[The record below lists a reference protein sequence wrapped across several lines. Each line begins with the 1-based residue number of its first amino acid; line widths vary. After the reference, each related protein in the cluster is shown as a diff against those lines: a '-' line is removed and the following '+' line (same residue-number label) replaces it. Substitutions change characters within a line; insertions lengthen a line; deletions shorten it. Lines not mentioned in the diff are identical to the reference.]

1 MADEIIQKLGFDAN
15 EAIENLDRL
24 GKAISNAS
32 GRISRFGTA
41 MERFNQKSAGSGLL
55 TTASAADKMSESI
68 RRADR
73 NVGRLTT
80 SVELLSR
87 IVYTQLVIKGL
98 RLASNAFVDASSDA
112 GQLQLKLAD
121 ISNISGKTFSGLSDI
136 GNAVE
141 QLSRGLGTDQ
151 LSVAEGLYEAIGNQ
165 IGGTKKELIDFNRV
179 AGEFAVGTLTEQ
191 NASIKLLSGTLN
203 AYQLDVSR
211 SEEVASKF
219 NKAIEVGA
227 LTGRDFSSQIGR
239 VIPQAALLGV
249 SLEEVLA
256 AFSTLTRNGLS
267 ASESAT
273 RLTGVIS
280 GLQKPSEKLSEAL
293 TRLNVTSGEGLV
305 RSVGFA
311 NALKEIAKQTDGS
324 SAEIAKLFPN
334 VRGLAGELILGSQK
348 AEAFASDLKAIQ
360 ATSTSLNN
368 ERFEFIN
375 STDAKRVERELNA
388 LRIEMTKLGTE
399 FLHGTAKAFEFV
411 GGADNITSAAK
422 IAAPAV
428 LSLATATAIYAANS
442 RLAALNGT
450 KLGAVLGK
458 FGSLGLLAGTAFS
471 LGDLIG
477 SKIDDSRFASLRKL
491 EAANQSA
498 NDAFVKGEETRLSA
512 ARSADTE
519 IVRSALD
526 AARTQIAAFQSSNDA
541 LLLDEKRLVSVASEQ
556 LNRFVSVREK
566 FARQLEKTAQDS
578 ATQIEA
584 SQRRVSDLN
593 TNRDQRNF
601 DARLKI
607 VDDPGKLQL
616 LISQVSKLSQKAQ
629 RGLASAVTDQDI
641 SQALKL
647 FDLAERTGENAQTIG
662 ERLGQEGRA
671 LSVLNRLTQDRI
683 RAERQL
689 QGLQERRAKL
699 ASGEAD
705 RQKAINDQLKSAT
718 SEVLKNLP
726 TVGLNPADL
735 QARQKALGEALNKL
749 TSAGLSKADFSLSD
763 ALGLAKLTRE
773 LQANPVALNFDAQ
786 ASVEKIQEQ
795 LTASFER
802 FRTSVNFDVPGLET
816 ALGQSL
822 KTPDEIAAAFSKATA
837 EADQLRIAI
846 SKVNAERQAATGL
859 QSEIRDLLATTDS
872 ATNAASRA
880 GGTFLGIA
888 PTDVERGLT
897 LIREFDTE
905 ARRLATSSSVTK
917 DQVGKLFD
925 KVRQLNEIQSGAGL
939 SIFGSGG
946 GFAPDIEALSTVSEK
961 LLKLSQLPTVDP
973 AQETR
978 LKQLESVIGG
988 SASKIEGA
996 LTRGAERLESAA
1008 ARLSN
1013 AINPTNFATGGQA
1026 RGTDTVPAMLSPG
1039 EFVVNRRSSQQF
1051 YSDLR
1056 AINAG
1061 QTPAYRSEGGSVTNV
1076 GDISISVNES
1086 TSPRQTGREVL
1097 NLLNREFRRGTSK
1110 VRN

>member
-1 MADEIIQKLGFDAN
+1 M
-15 EAIENLDRL
+15 
-24 GKAISNAS
+24 
-32 GRISRFGTA
+32 
-41 MERFNQKSAGSGLL
+41 
-55 TTASAADKMSESI
+55 
-68 RRADR
+68 
-73 NVGRLTT
+73 
-80 SVELLSR
+80 
-87 IVYTQLVIKGL
+87 
-98 RLASNAFVDASSDA
+98 DASSDA

-121 ISNISGKTFSGLSDI
+121 ISNLSGKTFSGLSDI
-136 GNAVE
+136 GSAVE

-165 IGGTKKELIDFNRV
+165 IGGTKNELIDFNRV

-219 NKAIEVGA
+219 NKAIAVGA

-334 VRGLAGELILGSQK
+334 VRGLADELILGSQK
-348 AEAFASDLKAIQ
+348 AAAFASDLKAIQ
-360 ATSTSLNN
+360 ATATSLNN
-368 ERFEFIN
+368 ERFQFIN

-450 KLGAVLGK
+450 TLGTVLGK

-477 SKIDDSRFASLRKL
+477 SKIDDSRFTSLRKL

-498 NDAFVKGEETRLSA
+498 NDTFVKGEETRLSA
-512 ARSADTE
+512 ARSADSE
-519 IVRSALD
+519 IVRSALN

-556 LNRFVSVREK
+556 LNRFVSVRER

-578 ATQIEA
+578 AQAIEA

-593 TNRDQRNF
+593 VNKDQRTF
-601 DARLKI
+601 DFQIGNLT
-607 VDDPGKLQL
+607 DPAKLDR
-616 LISQVSKLSQKAQ
+616 LISRVSSLSSQARK
-629 RGLASAVTDQDI
+629 GLSGAMTDQEI
-641 SQALKL
+641 QQSLKL
-647 FDLAERTGENAQTIG
+647 FDLAERTGQSAQSVADS
-662 ERLGQEGRA
+662 LGQEGRA
-671 LSVLNRLTQDRI
+671 LGVLNRLTQDRI
-683 RAERQL
+683 RAEQQL
-689 QGLQERRAKL
+689 QSLQDRRAKL
-699 ASGEAD
+699 ASSEAE
-705 RQKAINDQLKSAT
+705 RQKTINDQLKSAT

-735 QARQKALGEALNKL
+735 QARQKALGDALDKL
-749 TSAGLSKADFSLSD
+749 TSAGLGKADFNLSD
-763 ALGLAKLTRE
+763 ALGLAKLTSE
-773 LQANPVALNFDAQ
+773 LKANPVALTFDAQ
-786 ASVEKIQEQ
+786 AAVDKLQEQ
-795 LTASFER
+795 LKASFDR
-802 FRTSVNFDVPGLET
+802 FRLSVNFDVPGLET

-846 SKVNAERQAATGL
+846 SKIDTERQAATGL
-859 QSEIRDLLATTDS
+859 QSEIRDLLAGTGS
-872 ATNAASRA
+872 LTNAASRA
-880 GGTFLGIA
+880 GGTFLGIDPA
-888 PTDVERGLT
+888 DVERGLT
-897 LIREFDTE
+897 LIKQFDTE
-905 ARRLATSSSVTK
+905 ARRLATDSTLTK
-917 DQVGKLFD
+917 EKVSTLFD
-925 KVRQLNEIQSGAGL
+925 KVRQLNEIQGTAGL
-939 SIFGSGG
+939 SLFGSGG
-946 GFAPDIEALSTVSEK
+946 GFAPDIEVLSEVSER
-961 LLKLSQLPTVDP
+961 LLQLSQLPTVDP
-973 AQETR
+973 AQAAR
-978 LKQLESVIGG
+978 LNQLQSIIGSSRAAAG
-988 SASKIEGA
+988 QIEGA
-996 LTRGAERLESAA
+996 LTRGAVSIESALTRGANRLESAMSGRQSFVSDTQ
-1008 ARLSN
+1008 RLSGIEPRQIAPN
-1013 AINPTNFATGGQA
+1013 
-1026 RGTDTVPAMLSPG
+1026 
-1039 EFVVNRRSSQQF
+1039 
-1051 YSDLR
+1051 
-1056 AINAG
+1056 
-1061 QTPAYRSEGGSVTNV
+1061 VTHNSV
-1076 GDISISVNES
+1076 GDISINVNES
-1086 TSPRQTGREVL
+1086 ARPQQTAQEIQRMLSRAKRQRTI
-1097 NLLNREFRRGTSK
+1097 
-1110 VRN
+1110 